1 MEKIKDYNLW
11 VDRVCK
17 YIEEV
22 GPIINAPSSA
32 MQSAPVLDK
41 SPDVIFLGHDAR
53 EPFDFNGADKN
64 RFFVGNSEF
73 IPNRHEWVMWN
84 RLDKAFR
91 RNGLER
97 FVTDGNF
104 MLMNLF
110 FLGADNISSFHR
122 KMKYEVM
129 KECIN
134 FTEELIHNII
144 KPKLIICFS
153 VNHVFN
159 CLASKMVNI
168 EQINLTIPNNVK
180 IGHWNGIPVIGI
192 PHPSSRGLSN
202 AYWSE
207 ISNFIKEKFLI

>member
-1 MEKIKDYNLW
+1 MEKIKAYNLW

-17 YIEEV
+17 YIEAV

-64 RFFVGNSEF
+64 RFFVGNPEF
-73 IPNRHEWVMWN
+73 IPNRQKWVMWN

-104 MLMNLF
+104 MF
-110 FLGADNISSFHR
+110 
-122 KMKYEVM
+122 
-129 KECIN
+129 
-134 FTEELIHNII
+134 
-144 KPKLIICFS
+144 CF
-153 VNHVFN
+153 
-159 CLASKMVNI
+159 
-168 EQINLTIPNNVK
+168 
-180 IGHWNGIPVIGI
+180 
-192 PHPSSRGLSN
+192 
-202 AYWSE
+202 
-207 ISNFIKEKFLI
+207 